1 MTSLASASF
10 DTILLNHKNALQ
22 DTGPNYADI
31 LRDPLLTNTKA
42 LTSKELNIYLTNS
55 RQTEKAAQSKAEECK
70 KALSKSLSILLAHAD
85 GKAEELT
92 QLPDQIETLEDELA
106 ELCAEL
112 RGEGPGGT
120 ASSSTSLLQT
130 LREKQ
135 SMLEQLEA
143 TQDSLAILAKAEE
156 LKDKAIKAE
165 TQNEE
170 SEKSLVHFTELAALS
185 KRVESLG
192 NGDSQSIKAMNF
204 VNAQKSQA
212 FTTLAKVRQDRLD
225 SALKNA
231 GWPPPPPELKLENE
245 PVQQS
250 PENIL
255 LKSTEVRTAWRE
267 LMILQRKSEQIG
279 VLRPSSARM
288 SSSEDAAPTD
298 AATQPSP
305 GSKAYQPL
313 LTVECLLKPLLLRF
327 YYHFDSSRTTNRL
340 DKPEWY
346 LNHML
351 SILKSNIRLFD
362 PFNGAIASLCNNVS
376 KSRKSLRYDL
386 SAELLHGLLRPLTLK
401 VESSIQLL
409 LQNSQLLSHTIMQTV
424 QFDQDIR
431 ATLMPILPNCSP
443 IFLADALLSNEIVFE
458 AWVQSERAFASDRL
472 NEEME
477 SKGAWLVG
485 DEDGLDAEAA
495 DGSWSAMAQ
504 EGPSADVNDIED
516 RDLNSESVRIKTTR
530 SARAV
535 VSLIEGLTVRYKA
548 LPSISH
554 QLPFLLIQLS
564 VLQGYAQRLERSLDA
579 FESLSSAFSRAIPGA
594 ISGGSGGSNENQG
607 ISGGEADMVRGLRG
621 LGRLLKACLSAL
633 YISAHLS
640 SLSSQSFFLIMG
652 TSLANTR
659 EGEKLMG
666 DFRKWE
672 GDEEERELD
681 QASLGDL
688 VRRGW
693 RSGGR
698 LASGMRPLAANAPA
712 GGQNV
717 ESSNSLEKISQSNSK
732 GTNDGMVDVWEKSR
746 DRFDTLAKRALRGIE
761 KMITSEVLE
770 GMRTYSQRDWD
781 EDETNNAQEGEE
793 GLEGE
798 LSLFD
803 IPTPSLLSSLSTLSM
818 HLSHMLPSLPRLQAN
833 TVYRAISD
841 SLATAV
847 VDRVV
852 FSGGAHRFNL
862 RGAQRFQQDFQHG
875 WMGVVNDVS
884 VKLVGTNSTAS
895 SPMGTRPQAS
905 WSYLLDTVKLLSL
918 TDDDDDIDD
927 AEKEKEVPTLQQA
940 CRAAFEPTMAGPSWE
955 QVVDML
961 NIDDRMNL
969 RVAREILRRR
979 IDCPW

>member
-1 MTSLASASF
+1 MTSLASSSF
-10 DTILLNHKNALQ
+10 ENILVNHKKALQ
-22 DTGPNYADI
+22 DTGPNYTDI
-31 LRDPLLTNTKA
+31 LRDPLLTSSRV
-42 LTSKELNIYLTNS
+42 LTSKELDIFLTNS
-55 RQTEKAAQSKAEECK
+55 HQAEKEAQAKAEESK
-70 KALSKSLSILLAHAD
+70 RALSNSLSILLAHTD
-85 GKAEELT
+85 GKAEELN

-112 RGEGPGGT
+112 RGEGP
-120 ASSSTSLLQT
+120 SSSASLLQT

-135 SMLEQLEA
+135 TILEQLEA
-143 TQDSLAILAKAEE
+143 TQDSLAILAKAED

-165 TQNEE
+165 TKNAEG
-170 SEKSLVHFTELAALS
+170 EKSLVHFTELAALS
-185 KRVESLG
+185 KRVESLA
-192 NGDSQSIKAMNF
+192 NGDSKSIKAIEF

-212 FTTLAKVRQDRLD
+212 FTALAKARQDRLD

-250 PENIL
+250 PEKIL
-255 LKSTEVRTAWRE
+255 LQSTEVRAAWRE

-288 SSSEDAAPTD
+288 SSTEDS
-298 AATQPSP
+298 ATVDSSSQPSP

-351 SILKSNIRLFD
+351 SILKSNMRLFD
-362 PFNGAIASLCNNVS
+362 PFGGAIAVLCNNVS

-401 VESSIQLL
+401 VESSIELL

-424 QFDQDIR
+424 QFDQDVR

-443 IFLADALLSNEIVFE
+443 IYLADALLSNETVFE

-472 NEEME
+472 DEEME

-485 DEDGLDAEAA
+485 DEDGLEAEAT

-504 EGPSADVNDIED
+504 DGPSTAVNDVD
-516 RDLNSESVRIKTTR
+516 DNDESSGSIRIKTTR

-535 VSLIEGLTVRYKA
+535 ISLIEGLTVRYKA

-594 ISGGSGGSNENQG
+594 ISGGSGGPNESQG

-633 YISAHLS
+633 FISAHLS

-672 GDEEERELD
+672 GDVEERELD

-698 LASGMRPLAANAPA
+698 LASGMRPLATNAPA
-712 GGQNV
+712 GGPAA
-717 ESSNSLEKISQSNSK
+717 ESSNPLEKTTQPIAR

-770 GMRTYSQRDWD
+770 GMRTYSQRDWN
-781 EDETNNAQEGEE
+781 EDEANSAQEEEE
-793 GLEGE
+793 GEQ
-798 LSLFD
+798 SIFD

-841 SLATAV
+841 SLSTAV
-847 VDRVV
+847 VERVV

-862 RGAQRFQQDFQHG
+862 RGAQRFQQDVHHG

-884 VKLVGTNSTAS
+884 VKLVGANSTTS

-905 WSYLLDTVKLLSL
+905 WSYLLDAVKLLSL
-918 TDDDDDIDD
+918 TDDDIED

-955 QVVDML
+955 QVVEML

-979 IDCPW
+979 IECPW

>member
-1 MTSLASASF
+1 MTSLANSSF
-10 DTILLNHKNALQ
+10 DNILVDHKKALQ
-22 DTGPNYADI
+22 DTGPNYTDI
-31 LRDPLLTNTKA
+31 LRDPLLTSNKA
-42 LTSKELNIYLTNS
+42 LSSKELKKYLTDS
-55 RQTEKAAQSKAEECK
+55 HQAERVAQQKAEESK
-70 KALSKSLSILLAHAD
+70 KALSNSLSTLLAHAD

-106 ELCAEL
+106 ELCTEL
-112 RGEGPGGT
+112 RGEGGE
-120 ASSSTSLLQT
+120 SSSASLLRT

-135 SMLEQLEA
+135 SILEQLEA
-143 TQDSLAILAKAEE
+143 TQDSLAILAKAED
-156 LKDKAIKAE
+156 LKEKAIKAE
-165 TQNEE
+165 IQNAKG
-170 SEKSLVHFTELAALS
+170 EKSLIHFTELAALS

-192 NGDSQSIKAMNF
+192 NGDAKSIKSIQF

-212 FTTLAKVRQDRLD
+212 FTALAKARQDRLD
-225 SALKNA
+225 NALKNA
-231 GWPPPPPELKLENE
+231 GWPPQPAELKLENE
-245 PVQQS
+245 PVQGS
-250 PENIL
+250 PGKIL
-255 LKSTEVRTAWRE
+255 LKSTEVRIAWRE

-279 VLRPSSARM
+279 VLRPSSARI
-288 SSSEDAAPTD
+288 SSSEETVPADQQI
-298 AATQPSP
+298 QPSP

-351 SILKSNIRLFD
+351 SILRSNIQLFD
-362 PFNGAIASLCNNVS
+362 PFKGAIAVLCNNVS

-401 VESSIQLL
+401 VESSIELL

-431 ATLMPILPNCSP
+431 STLLPILSNCSP
-443 IFLADALLSNEIVFE
+443 IYLADALLSNEVVFE

-477 SKGAWLVG
+477 NKGAWLVG
-485 DEDGLDAEAA
+485 DEDGLEAETVE
-495 DGSWSAMAQ
+495 GSWSAMAQ
-504 EGPSADVNDIED
+504 NGPSTAVNDTED
-516 RDLNSESVRIKTTR
+516 NDENSESIRIKTTR

-535 VSLIEGLTVRYKA
+535 ISLIEGLTTRYKA

-594 ISGGSGGSNENQG
+594 ISGGSGGPNESQG
-607 ISGGEADMVRGLRG
+607 ISGGGEADMVRGLRG

-633 YISAHLS
+633 FISEHLS
-640 SLSSQSFFLIMG
+640 LLSSQSFFLIMG
-652 TSLANTR
+652 TSLANTP

-698 LASGMRPLAANAPA
+698 LASGMRPLASNMPG
-712 GGQNV
+712 GGQQNA
-717 ESSNSLEKISQSNSK
+717 EISNSIEKVTQSTANTAK
-732 GTNDGMVDVWEKSR
+732 DGMVDVWEKSR
-746 DRFDTLAKRALRGIE
+746 DRFDTLTKRALRGIE

-781 EDETNNAQEGEE
+781 ESNESDNAEE
-793 GLEGE
+793 EE
-798 LSLFD
+798 QSIFD

-833 TVYRAISD
+833 TVYRSIAD

-847 VDRVV
+847 VERVV
-852 FSGGAHRFNL
+852 FSGGAHRFNY
-862 RGAQRFQQDFQHG
+862 RGAQRFQKDVQHG
-875 WMGVVNDVS
+875 WMGVVNDVA
-884 VKLVGTNSTAS
+884 VKLVGANNTTT

-905 WSYLLDTVKLLSL
+905 WTYLLDTVKLLSL
-918 TDDDDDIDD
+918 SDDEIEED
-927 AEKEKEVPTLQQA
+927 AEKQHEQLTLQQA

-955 QVVDML
+955 QVVEIL

-979 IDCPW
+979 IECPW